1 MNVTIKD
8 VAEHAGVSM
17 KTVSRVINNEQ
28 SVRKATEEK
37 VRESVKILN
46 YRPNN
51 SARSLAGARSYSI
64 GFIYDN
70 PNAYYVTDM
79 QKGILSECKNNHFEL
94 LIHPCECKADNL
106 EEELTN
112 LFNYSRMAG
121 VVLTPPFSE
130 MPKITGLLEKIQL
143 PFVKI
148 VSGSKRKNESFCVY
162 IDDYQAAFNIT
173 RYLIQQGH
181 KKIAFLSGGKED
193 QSSIERLEGYR
204 DALSDYG
211 IKLQKQFVI
220 EGEYTF
226 DSGAKCATTLL
237 QRKNKPTAIFA
248 SNDEMAAGV
257 LFSAKNLGISNPEE
271 LSIAGFEDSPFSR
284 QTRPK
289 LTTAHQPN
297 ELIAQSAAS
306 LLIARIQGWS
316 QQQIKDKEIITR
328 FSPELVIR
336 ESTSVAIK

>member
-1 MNVTIKD
+1 MKATIKD
-8 VAEHAGVSM
+8 VAKHAGVSM

-37 VRESVKILN
+37 VRRSVKILN
-46 YRPNN
+46 YHPNT

-70 PNAYYVTDM
+70 PNAYHVTDM

-94 LIHPCECKADNL
+94 LIHPCEHQAIDL

-121 VVLTPPFSE
+121 VVLTPPFTE
-130 MPKITGLLEKIQL
+130 MPEIISLLEKIQL

-148 VSGSKRKNESFCVY
+148 VSGSKQKNESSCIY
-162 IDDYQAAFNIT
+162 IDDRQAAYSIT
-173 RYLIQQGH
+173 QYLIQQGH
-181 KKIAFLSGGKED
+181 KKIAFLGGGKDD

-204 DALSDYG
+204 EALLDHS
-211 IKLQKQFVI
+211 IKPQKQLVT

-226 DSGAKCATTLL
+226 DSGVKGAKKLL
-237 QRKNKPTAIFA
+237 NRKNRPTAIFV

-257 LFSAKNLGISNPEE
+257 LFYAQRLGISIPDE
-271 LSIAGFEDSPFSR
+271 LSITGFEDSPFSR

-297 ELIAQSAAS
+297 ELIAQSAAT
-306 LLIARIQGWS
+306 LLIAHIQGWS
-316 QQQIKDKEIITR
+316 KQQIEEKEIITR
-328 FSPELVIR
+328 FSPELVVR
-336 ESTSVAIK
+336 DSTSVAIQ